1 MSQAQAATTHGKTF
15 STQLSHGELLELARI
30 NTPTIY
36 NGWEQVTSHRAARD
50 GVNVEPT
57 QDFMPQAGAMVGYA
71 VTLVVQL
78 SGETTEPLNPNA
90 FVEYLEYLA
99 TAKGPTI
106 AVVQD
111 LDKPRCYGSAWG
123 EVFASIHRA
132 FGCVGTITD
141 GGLRD
146 IDEMA
151 RVGFKALGRQLC
163 VGHCA
168 GGLVRWNCPVEVF
181 GRKIEPGQLIHADK
195 HGFLAIP
202 REDETGLLEA
212 ARHMDT
218 CECDTFLAVA
228 RESSGKSSAQLID
241 AIAKSLCGI

>member
-1 MSQAQAATTHGKTF
+1 
-15 STQLSHGELLELARI
+15 
-30 NTPTIY
+30 
-36 NGWEQVTSHRAARD
+36 
-50 GVNVEPT
+50 
-57 QDFMPQAGAMVGYA
+57 

-78 SGETTEPLNPNA
+78 SRPGTQPPNPNS
-90 FVEYLEYLA
+90 FSEYLKYLA
-99 TAKGPTI
+99 QSPTPTI

-111 LDKPRCYGSAWG
+111 LDKPRCVGSTWG

-151 RVGFKALGRQLC
+151 RVGFKAIGRQMC
-163 VGHCA
+163 VGHGA
-168 GGLVRWNCPVEVF
+168 GGFVRWNCPVDVF
-181 GRKIEPGQLIHADK
+181 GQTIQPGQLIHADK

-202 REDETGLLEA
+202 KGEEQKLLQA

-218 CECDTFLAVA
+218 GECETFIPAA
-228 RESSGKSSAQLID
+228 RESSGKTSSQIIKELEQARAAFIKHTQKLRHG
-241 AIAKSLCGI
+241 KGKGEW